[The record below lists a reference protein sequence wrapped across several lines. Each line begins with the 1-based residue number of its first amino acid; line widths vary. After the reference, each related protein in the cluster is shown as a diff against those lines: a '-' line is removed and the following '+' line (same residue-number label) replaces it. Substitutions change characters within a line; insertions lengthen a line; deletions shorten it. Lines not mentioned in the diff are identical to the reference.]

1 MKSLSD
7 NPGLD
12 DIVKFLIKLDERISG
27 IEARLSIVPEEKPY
41 IEKEEIR
48 KPEETISSL
57 EREDNLEFRI
67 GQFWFAKVGIVVLI
81 IGFAFLLT
89 LPYENS
95 PSAFP
100 TILGYFFSI
109 GLIALSQYWRKNFPH
124 ISGFILGGG
133 FVLSYFTTLRLY
145 YFSSNPLIT
154 SLAIEVILLLIAA
167 SLTLIYSIKKGSIY
181 LTAVSLTL
189 EYVTAIISD
198 QSYFIFIM
206 LVLLSSLCVYFTLK
220 YRWNYLIIYGIL
232 ITYLIHLIWFFNNP
246 LLGKPLQPVF
256 YPEFNAIFLLI
267 YASIFY
273 IGNILRDKSIKENL
287 NVVLITG
294 LNTAGAYSVFVTI
307 TLTTTHA
314 YSSFYH
320 LLASILFLTFSIIFW
335 VREKSKYS
343 TFILAMFGYLAL
355 SASIIIQFPAPN
367 FFIWLCWQSLLVV
380 STAVWFRSKFIV
392 VANFVIYLIVL
403 IAYLSMEGKIDAVS
417 ISYGIVAL
425 LSARVLNWKKDRL
438 ELRTEYMRNA
448 YLIIALFTIPYAL
461 YNFIPGGLVS
471 ISWVVLAFLYYY
483 LSLILKNKKYRWM
496 AILTLLLTVVYVF
509 ILGITSEDF
518 TYKIVSFL
526 VLGVVLVTVS
536 LIYARLKAKATTTQ
550 KIGEGGRE

>member
-12 DIVKFLIKLDERISG
+12 DIVKFLIKLDERISS

-48 KPEETISSL
+48 KQEETISSL
-57 EREDNLEFRI
+57 EREDNLEYRI

-133 FVLSYFTTLRLY
+133 FVLFYFTTLRLY

-154 SLAIEVILLLIAA
+154 SLRIEVVLLLIAA

-206 LVLLSSLCVYFTLK
+206 LALLSSLCVYFTLK
-220 YRWNYLIIYGIL
+220 YKWNYLIIYGIL

-294 LNTAGAYSVFVTI
+294 LNTAGAYSVFVII

-314 YSSFYH
+314 YSGFYH
-320 LLASILFLTFSIIFW
+320 LLASMLFLTYSIIFW

-448 YLIIALFTIPYAL
+448 YLIIALLIIPYAL
-461 YNFIPGGLVS
+461 YNFIPGGFVS

-550 KIGEGGRE
+550 KIGDGS